1 MVGIIGY
8 GSYIPKFRIKAEQIA
23 HQWGK
28 DAVAIKRGLML
39 QEKSV
44 PGLDEDTITIS
55 VAAAK
60 NALKRCNKRRQRIIT
75 AYCST
80 NRLKPPPASLA
91 RSGVYTE
98 RKPIQN

>member
-44 PGLDEDTITIS
+44 LSNEG
-55 VAAAK
+55 
-60 NALKRCNKRRQRIIT
+60 
-75 AYCST
+75 
-80 NRLKPPPASLA
+80 
-91 RSGVYTE
+91 
-98 RKPIQN
+98 